1 MDTENETG
9 QTGDVYYST
18 TYEVDTSGI
27 EERLDD
33 QQEMLVAIQTDIQTF
48 NDNVVGG
55 VGVIIGLFGL
65 ILGFNAAKEFLKIW
79 LH

>member
-9 QTGDVYYST
+9 QSGDVYYTT

-27 EERLDD
+27 EQRLDD
-33 QQEMLVAIQTDIQTF
+33 QQETLLAIQDDIQTF
-48 NDNVVGG
+48 NDNVIGG
-55 VGVIIGLFGL
+55 VGVIIGLFGI

>member
-27 EERLDD
+27 EQRLDD
-33 QQEMLVAIQTDIQTF
+33 QQETLLAIQTDMQSF